1 MKTQRFLP
9 HAFLIFLGFFS
20 LSPLIYA
27 GTGDDAAL
35 ILRGTAKTVGS
46 VLQVP
51 ASMLADS
58 TQVMFPFGL
67 LTGAVK
73 GTVRAVVGTVSGAL
87 DIARGGAPYAKYALL
102 A

>member
-1 MKTQRFLP
+1 MKNKRFLLTIVV
-9 HAFLIFLGFFS
+9 ALSFFS
-20 LSPLIYA
+20 FSPLVHA
-27 GTGDDAAL
+27 SPGNDAAL